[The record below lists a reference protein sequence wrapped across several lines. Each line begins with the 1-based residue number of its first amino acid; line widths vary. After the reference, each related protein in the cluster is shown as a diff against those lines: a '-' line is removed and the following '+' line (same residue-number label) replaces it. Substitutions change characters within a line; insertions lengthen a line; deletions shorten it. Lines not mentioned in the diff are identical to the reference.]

1 MEKKAK
7 KIIDRFYK
15 FFEMNVFDP
24 KNLEHKE
31 IVQKRVNKMMHTQL
45 MTQWLKENSW
55 FNKDELLTDEVIKFL
70 IDCAVAFFDEE
81 EFEKEINYNS
91 NDWLKALDLRVS
103 YVSKK
108 N

>member
-1 MEKKAK
+1 MKKKAK
-7 KIIDRFYK
+7 KIIDKFYK

-24 KNLEHKE
+24 KNFEHKE
-31 IVQKRVNKMMHTQL
+31 IVQKRINKMMHTKL

>member
-31 IVQKRVNKMMHTQL
+31 IVQKRVNKIHL
-45 MTQWLKENSW
+45 
-55 FNKDELLTDEVIKFL
+55 
-70 IDCAVAFFDEE
+70 
-81 EFEKEINYNS
+81 
-91 NDWLKALDLRVS
+91 
-103 YVSKK
+103 
-108 N
+108 